1 MATVKMKRGSLYAD
15 IYDSPETIAQAQKDG
30 FELVAETKE
39 EPKKVTVNEEADTD
53 SEEKTVKRGRTPR
66 Q

>member
-1 MATVKMKRGSLYAD
+1 MATVKMIKGNKYAD
-15 IYDSPETIAQAQKDG
+15 IFDSPETIAQAQKDG
-30 FELVAETKE
+30 FEIVAKSE
-39 EPKKVTVNEEADTD
+39 KVTVNEEAPTEESAD

>member
-1 MATVKMKRGSLYAD
+1 MATVKMIKGNKYAD
-15 IYDSPETIAQAQKDG
+15 IFDSPETIAQAQKDG
-30 FELVAETKE
+30 FVLVAKAE
-39 EPKKVTVNEEADTD
+39 KVTVNEEVPTEESAD